1 MNISNLK
8 EKKMKIMNYEL
19 KKTKNGYRY
28 SGSLDLEG
36 CTGLTSL
43 PENLSVGGSLNLEGC
58 TGLTSLPENLSVGG
72 YLNLEGCTGLID
84 YPVIHNCGNEKRI
97 IYIKKK
103 NPKLI
108 HIGCFVGTQKE
119 AINAVKLKYGNDS
132 NGYVAKIK
140 KCFKIAESKWG
151 GK

>member
-58 TGLTSLPENLSVGG
+58 TGL
-72 YLNLEGCTGLID
+72 ID

-119 AINAVKLKYGNDS
+119 AINAVKLKYGHDS

>member
-28 SGSLDLEG
+28 SG
-36 CTGLTSL
+36 
-43 PENLSVGGSLNLEGC
+43 
-58 TGLTSLPENLSVGG
+58 
-72 YLNLEGCTGLID
+72 YLNLRGCTGLID
-84 YPVIHNCGNEKRI
+84 YPVIHSCGNEKRT

-119 AINAVKLKYGNDS
+119 AINAVKLKYGHDS
-132 NGYVAKIK
+132 NGYVTKIK
-140 KCFKIAESKWG
+140 KCFKISESKWG

>member
-1 MNISNLK
+1 
-8 EKKMKIMNYEL
+8 MKIMNYEL
-19 KKTKNGYRY
+19 KKTKNGYMY
-28 SGSLDLEG
+28 SGSIYLCG

-43 PENLSVGGSLNLEGC
+43 PENLSVGGSLDLR
-58 TGLTSLPENLSVGG
+58 
-72 YLNLEGCTGLID
+72 GCTGLID
-84 YPVIHNCGNEKRI
+84 YPVVHNCGNEKRT

-119 AINAVKLKYGNDS
+119 AINAVKLKYGHDS
-132 NGYVAKIK
+132 NGYVTKIK

>member
-1 MNISNLK
+1 
-8 EKKMKIMNYEL
+8 MKIMNYEL

-28 SGSLDLEG
+28 SG
-36 CTGLTSL
+36 
-43 PENLSVGGSLNLEGC
+43 
-58 TGLTSLPENLSVGG
+58 
-72 YLNLEGCTGLID
+72 YLNLRGCTGLID
-84 YPVIHNCGNEKRI
+84 YPVIHNCGNEKRT

-119 AINAVKLKYGNDS
+119 AINAVKLKYGHDS
-132 NGYVAKIK
+132 NGYVTKIK
-140 KCFKIAESKWG
+140 KCFKISESKWG

>member
-1 MNISNLK
+1 
-8 EKKMKIMNYEL
+8 MKIMNYEL
-19 KKTKNGYRY
+19 KKTKNGYMY
-28 SGSLDLEG
+28 SGSLDLCG

-43 PENLSVGGSLNLEGC
+43 PENLSVGGFLDLRGC

-72 YLNLEGCTGLID
+72 FLYLEGCTGLID
-84 YPVIHNCGNEKRI
+84 CPVVHNCGNENRT
-97 IYIKKK
+97 IYIKKQ

-132 NGYVAKIK
+132 NDYVAKIK
-140 KCFKIAESKWG
+140 KCFEIAELKWG
-151 GK
+151 GE